1 MSKLKNIIKQLSNED
16 YESIFDNLSN
26 NGAEK
31 SAQLL
36 KYMREKQ
43 LADAKIMELLD
54 VNSNAYYTL
63 RSRLNQKIEEY
74 LLQQMENPRTDLLKK
89 VANIQEIIFT
99 KKRAIAIAT
108 LKKLEKELADY
119 DLSNELTIIYKLLKR
134 LHINHE
140 DHFSYKQSYN
150 RHIAYMLALDKS
162 EDIIADYF
170 KKYGQYFLTNNPQLK
185 FELTLLFKEI
195 TNVSKLYQSHRLY
208 VYHSLIYVF
217 HRLFVDEGEEMNKE
231 EEPIEDV
238 LREVEKIFEIYYLD
252 SNYYHLKVVFEYL
265 KFEYYTH
272 YRVFKKAE
280 KYYEDVNI
288 NLPNLVSNY
297 GLFTFSSLA
306 MLTKLKRALRMDTES
321 SLYEETKLQFQDF
334 ETSTEDTPQ
343 FIIYHVY
350 RSLTCYY
357 AEKFDEASK
366 WLNKLLNELSFKKF
380 PEAHLEVKLLLLL
393 QYCVMDDLELFNQ
406 LLSSTQRQLRA
417 LGKDNSE
424 NIASY
429 IKLLRV
435 SISETG
441 KQKMPKMKALMGR
454 IFPDE
459 NPFSALNLLKFND
472 KFLEQLT

>member
-1 MSKLKNIIKQLSNED
+1 
-16 YESIFDNLSN
+16 
-26 NGAEK
+26 
-31 SAQLL
+31 
-36 KYMREKQ
+36 
-43 LADAKIMELLD
+43 
-54 VNSNAYYTL
+54 
-63 RSRLNQKIEEY
+63 
-74 LLQQMENPRTDLLKK
+74 
-89 VANIQEIIFT
+89 
-99 KKRAIAIAT
+99 
-108 LKKLEKELADY
+108 
-119 DLSNELTIIYKLLKR
+119 
-134 LHINHE
+134 
-140 DHFSYKQSYN
+140 
-150 RHIAYMLALDKS
+150 
-162 EDIIADYF
+162 
-170 KKYGQYFLTNNPQLK
+170 
-185 FELTLLFKEI
+185 
-195 TNVSKLYQSHRLY
+195 
-208 VYHSLIYVF
+208 
-217 HRLFVDEGEEMNKE
+217 
-231 EEPIEDV
+231 
-238 LREVEKIFEIYYLD
+238 
-252 SNYYHLKVVFEYL
+252 
-265 KFEYYTH
+265 
-272 YRVFKKAE
+272 
-280 KYYEDVNI
+280 
-288 NLPNLVSNY
+288 
-297 GLFTFSSLA
+297 
-306 MLTKLKRALRMDTES
+306 
-321 SLYEETKLQFQDF
+321 QDF